1 MWFALPN
8 VTVALARAN
17 ILMPVLTQRWHF
29 STINQTNAHLQKI
42 RRLRCIQFHEV
53 MGWCKIATDQH
64 YKHIFSNYIP
74 YTTYK
79 INNLTYYIYH
89 AQLSNSLRIKF
100 LGDIFKSHA
109 NECFDNFAE
118 DLQVMIKD
126 LDRM

>member
-1 MWFALPN
+1 
-8 VTVALARAN
+8 
-17 ILMPVLTQRWHF
+17 
-29 STINQTNAHLQKI
+29 
-42 RRLRCIQFHEV
+42 

-89 AQLSNSLRIKF
+89 AQLSNSLRMEI
-100 LGDIFKSHA
+100 LGDILKSYA
-109 NECFDNFAE
+109 NECFDNFSE